1 MYTYTHKLH
10 VDIYLYIPT
19 YIYNYTSHIHIK
31 TYIYMH
37 TYTHVYTCTH
47 ICACIHETIHMYTYI
62 ILIHTCKCIY
72 IYIHSRRKVEK
83 ENGHRTG
90 RRLEKD
96 TELVLLLRGS
106 P

>member
-1 MYTYTHKLH
+1 
-10 VDIYLYIPT
+10 
-19 YIYNYTSHIHIK
+19 
-31 TYIYMH
+31 MH
-37 TYTHVYTCTH
+37 THMCMHTRNHT
-47 ICACIHETIHMYTYI
+47 HMYTYI

-83 ENGHRTG
+83 ENGYRTG